1 MTGLIKSNGK
11 KPNNSANAEGLS
23 ARMALHRERER
34 MAEKLPLRINA
45 NTVIYG
51 HNMIYV
57 NKEKCNEQYAEEYRQ
72 RIKRFSLHD

>member
-45 NTVIYG
+45 NTVIY
-51 HNMIYV
+51 V
-57 NKEKCNEQYAEEYRQ
+57 KKEKCNEAYAEEYRQ

>member
-45 NTVIYG
+45 NTVIY
-51 HNMIYV
+51 V

-72 RIKRFSLHD
+72 RIKKFTLHD